1 MEKEHLLSSGLL
13 ELYVLGDTDPQE
25 TTLVEEMLLL
35 YPEIQEELNAIEL
48 ALEELAMANAIIPDP
63 IIKPFL
69 LATLDLMVR
78 VGAGE
83 TLIAPPILGND
94 SRIEDYLP
102 WIEREDMKVPQEFD
116 EVYAKILNHDHQG
129 ITAIAWIKTMAPQEV
144 HNHEYEKFLILE
156 GSCSIHIE
164 DAVYDLVPG
173 DYLEIPLH
181 KKHHVLVTS
190 STACKVILQRIAA

>member
-1 MEKEHLLSSGLL
+1 MEKKHLLSSGLL

-25 TTLVEEMLLL
+25 TILVEEMLLIH
-35 YPEIQEELNAIEL
+35 PEIQEELNSIEL
-48 ALEELAMANAIIPDP
+48 ALEELALNNAIDPDP

-69 LATLDLMVR
+69 LATLDLMAR

-83 TLIAPPILGND
+83 KLIAPPLLSNE

-102 WIEREDMKVPQEFD
+102 WINRDDMKVPSEFD
-116 EVYAKILNHDHQG
+116 EVYAKILNHDQQG

-144 HNHEYEKFLILE
+144 HSHEYERFLILE

-164 DAVYDLVPG
+164 DEVYDLVPG
-173 DYLEIPLH
+173 DYLQIPLH

-190 STACKVILQRIAA
+190 TIACKVILQRIAA

>member
-1 MEKEHLLSSGLL
+1 MEKKQLLSSGLL

-25 TTLVEEMLLL
+25 TIYVEEMLSL
-35 YPEIQEELNAIEL
+35 YPEIREEIYSIEL
-48 ALEELAMANAIIPDP
+48 ALERLAMDNAIDPDP

-69 LATLDLMVR
+69 LATLDLMAR
-78 VGAGE
+78 LGAGE
-83 TLIAPPILGND
+83 KLIAPPILGID
-94 SRIEDYLP
+94 SRIEDYLA
-102 WIEREDMKVPQEFD
+102 WIEREDMKVPEEFD
-116 EVYAKILNHDHQG
+116 EIYAKILNHDQQG

-144 HNHEYEKFLILE
+144 HGHEYEKFLILE

-164 DAVYDLVPG
+164 DSVHYLLPG

-190 STACKVILQRIAA
+190 AIPCKVILQRIAA